1 MNFKNLLSLPN
12 HYADIFKRLNKMI
25 RTILIPDTQ
34 TVTFNV
40 PKEYIGKEV
49 EVIAFAKNEGIDNKE
64 STGKQVSF
72 NALSIDTKNFKFN
85 RNEAN
90 ER

>member
-1 MNFKNLLSLPN
+1 
-12 HYADIFKRLNKMI
+12 MI

-34 TVTFNV
+34 IVTFNI
-40 PKEYIGKEV
+40 PEDYIGKEV
-49 EVIAFAKNEGIDNKE
+49 EVIAFAKNEGIDTKE
-64 STGKQVSF
+64 LSKKQVSF
-72 NALSIDTKNFKFN
+72 DAVSIDTKNFRFD

>member
-1 MNFKNLLSLPN
+1 
-12 HYADIFKRLNKMI
+12 MI

-34 TVTFNV
+34 TVTFNI
-40 PKEYIGKEV
+40 PEDYIGKEV
-49 EVIAFAKNEGIDNKE
+49 EVIAFAKNEGIDTKDL
-64 STGKQVSF
+64 SKKKFSF
-72 NALSIDTKNFKFN
+72 DAVSIDTKNFRFD

>member
-1 MNFKNLLSLPN
+1 
-12 HYADIFKRLNKMI
+12 MI
-25 RTILIPDTQ
+25 RTIIIPNTQ
-34 TVTFNV
+34 TVTFNI
-40 PKEYIGKEV
+40 PEDYIGKEV
-49 EVIAFAKNEGIDNKE
+49 EVIAFAKNEEIDTKE
-64 STGKQVSF
+64 SNGKQVSF